1 MTYLDDLRENNPLT
15 ICLTNHVVKNFS
27 ANGLLALGAS
37 PAMSEYQPDLEDF
50 LPNASGLLVNIGT
63 LQEGSW
69 QLYKDALNIAEKHSV
84 PTVLDPVAAGA
95 GPYRK
100 KVASDL
106 LNHHKVS
113 LLRGKQRS

>member
-50 LPNASGLLVNIGT
+50 YQMLVVFWLILVLCKKEVGNFTRT
-63 LQEGSW
+63 L
-69 QLYKDALNIAEKHSV
+69 
-84 PTVLDPVAAGA
+84 
-95 GPYRK
+95 
-100 KVASDL
+100 
-106 LNHHKVS
+106 
-113 LLRGKQRS
+113 